1 MSSYFDIDN
10 EYEYY
15 DTNTNQVTYL
25 GSYVKLELTNKGSH
39 ASVYNFYFNNNGI
52 TYSLQI
58 AIHPANL
65 KFSGI
70 RKKSI

>member
-15 DTNTNQVTYL
+15 NMNTNQLTYL
-25 GSYVKLELTNKGSH
+25 GSYIKLELSNTGSH
-39 ASVYNFYFNNNGI
+39 ASVYNFYFNKNGV
-52 TYSLQI
+52 TYSLNI
-58 AIHPANL
+58 AMHPANP

>member
-1 MSSYFDIDN
+1 MSEYFYVNN

-15 DTNTNQVTYL
+15 DTNTNQVIYL
-25 GSYVKLELTNKGSH
+25 GSYVKSELTNNGSH
-39 ASVYNFYFNNNGI
+39 ASVYDFYFNNNGI